1 VRRFVVDAS
10 VALCW
15 YFEDQTTTYTE
26 AVFEC
31 LAQGDEALVPAVW
44 PLEMVNGLVV
54 AWRQKSMGAEQLEDF
69 ITDLKD
75 LPVCVDSQGCDR
87 IYSSVFRL
95 SCRYQ
100 LSSYDAAYLDLAV
113 IQGLPLATLDKNLRT
128 AARRAGIEIF
138 DPRKPAGSE

>member
-1 VRRFVVDAS
+1 MRRFIVDAS

-15 YFEDQTTTYTE
+15 YFEDQTTAYTE

-54 AWRQKSMGAEQLEDF
+54 AWRQKSIRSEQLEDF
-69 ITDLKD
+69 IADLKD
-75 LPVCVDSQGCDR
+75 LPIEVDAQGCDR
-87 IYSSVFRL
+87 AYSSIFRM

-113 IQGLPLATLDKNLRT
+113 FQGLPLATLDKNLRA
-128 AARRAGIEIF
+128 AARHARIEIF
-138 DPRKPAGSE
+138 DPRKPARV